1 MRGLTKYNY
10 VQYYYNNEDRNDAAE
25 MFDKTIPLLSVCNDI
40 SLQLFRPDNRICIL
54 ISSK

>member
-40 SLQLFRPDNRICIL
+40 SLQLFRPDNRICI
-54 ISSK
+54 